1 MRGPSNRELGNRQW
15 SAKSSLQKRSGS
27 WKRQAS
33 SEACSIRR
41 GWPILLSCTKQT
53 ENGGFASI
61 SPMLTKLVPKIHFP
75 CRALTRL
82 STPRPDV
89 TCFHFLT
96 HIQDTIRSSWLKKM
110 KRRLHSSLHVAR
122 TISYGCLSD

>member
-1 MRGPSNRELGNRQW
+1 MRGPSNREAGNKKW

-27 WKRQAS
+27 WKQQAS
-33 SEACSIRR
+33 SEVCSIRR
-41 GWPILLSCTKQT
+41 GWPILLSCAKQT
-53 ENGGFASI
+53 ENGDIASI

-82 STPRPDV
+82 LTPWPDE

-96 HIQDTIRSSWLKKM
+96 HTHDTIRSSWLKRM
-110 KRRLHSSLHVAR
+110 RRRPHSSLRVAR
-122 TISYGCLSD
+122 TVSFRCLLV